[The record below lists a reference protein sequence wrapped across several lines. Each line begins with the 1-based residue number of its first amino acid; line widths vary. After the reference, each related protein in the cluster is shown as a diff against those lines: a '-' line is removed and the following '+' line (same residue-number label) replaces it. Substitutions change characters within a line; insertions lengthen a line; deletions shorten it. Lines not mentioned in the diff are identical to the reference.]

1 MFLWSRIS
9 ECLWSR
15 IWSQF
20 VFRNELSM
28 VTKKGF
34 AVCRP
39 DKLKTR
45 PKSGLTTMLSFIR
58 KSFVGVNPLLEQKRE
73 NG

>member
-1 MFLWSRIS
+1 
-9 ECLWSR
+9 
-15 IWSQF
+15 
-20 VFRNELSM
+20 M

-34 AVCRP
+34 AVFRP

-45 PKSGLTTMLSFIR
+45 PTSGLTTMLSFIR